1 MPQPAVDVV
10 ASKPE
15 VKPPETKLRKSPG
28 NDNNT
33 VNIISGLANLI
44 SNGVRDNL
52 NFI

>member
-1 MPQPAVDVV
+1 VPQPAVDVV

-28 NDNNT
+28 NDNN
-33 VNIISGLANLI
+33 ISGLANFI
-44 SNGVRDNL
+44 SNGLRDN

>member
-1 MPQPAVDVV
+1 VPQPAVDVV

-33 VNIISGLANLI
+33 VNIISGLANFI
-44 SNGVRDNL
+44 SNGLRDN